1 MTRKHVCLI
10 TPGHI
15 ASCPR
20 LAKEADA
27 LVEAGYEVTVVSGR
41 HFAPADSLDTAV
53 TAAARWRCLRVPTQ
67 EGVGVACRRGV
78 GRLLRKVRG
87 DNVCSGIGEAT
98 LVVFPAL
105 PRLVR
110 AAAGVQADFYHAHCL
125 PGLAI
130 AALAAR
136 ETGKR
141 YGFDA
146 EDFHERETLA
156 VENSVFERSVATII
170 LRAFLPRA
178 TIRTAASPLIA
189 AAYEQAYGCSM
200 TVILNS
206 FDPVRKGHTRN
217 AFRELTSADPAKL
230 YWFSQTI
237 GPGRGLEQM
246 IDVLAVAK
254 TPLCLQLRGFSSE
267 EYRVTLLQRAQRAGV
282 RLEFLAPAN
291 PDEMVALAAEADVGL
306 SLEQRV
312 PGNRN
317 LCLTNKVFA
326 YLAAGIPQL
335 MSQTTAQEAFAG
347 EIGDAGLLI
356 DLEDAA
362 GSARRIDG
370 LLGDKERMDMG
381 CRAARDAQVR
391 FGWPSEK
398 AKLVALFKA
407 TV

>member
-27 LVEAGYEVTVVSGR
+27 LVEAGYEVTVVAGR
-41 HFAPADSLDTAV
+41 HFAPVDSLDSAV
-53 TAAARWRCLRVPTQ
+53 TAAARWRCLRVLTH
-67 EGVGVACRRGV
+67 EGFGVSCRRGV
-78 GRLLRKVRG
+78 GRFLRLVRG
-87 DNVCSGIGEAT
+87 DSVCSGIGEAT

-105 PRLVR
+105 PKLVR
-110 AAAGVQADFYHAHCL
+110 AAASVRADFYHAHCL

-156 VENSVFERSVATII
+156 VENSVFEKSVATVI
-170 LRAFLPRA
+170 LGAFLPHA
-178 TIRTAASPLIA
+178 MIRTAASPLIA
-189 AAYEQAYGCSM
+189 AAYEEAYSCSM

-206 FDPVRKGHTRN
+206 FDPVQKGHTRN
-217 AFRELTSADPAKL
+217 AVRKFTSADPAKL

-246 IDVLAVAK
+246 IDVLAVAQ

-267 EYRVTLLQRAQRAGV
+267 EYRVTLLQRARRGGV

-291 PDEMVALAAEADVGL
+291 PDEMVALAAEADLGL

-312 PGNRN
+312 PGNRD

-335 MSQTTAQEAFAG
+335 MSQTTAQEAFAS

-362 GSARRIDG
+362 GAAWRIDG

-407 TV
+407 TG